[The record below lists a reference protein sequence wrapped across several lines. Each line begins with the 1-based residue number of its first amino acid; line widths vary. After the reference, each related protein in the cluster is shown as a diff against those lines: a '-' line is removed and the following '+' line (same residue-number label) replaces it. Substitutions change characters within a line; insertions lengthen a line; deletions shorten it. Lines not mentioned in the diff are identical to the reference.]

1 LVNLVED
8 WESIE
13 KYTRQLEYYTKV
25 GSYQLRKSNDGMEI
39 KVRVGKF
46 GYVNKSK
53 DPEDPELIKIEAF
66 CTVEGFYKIQGCIPD
81 EFFYA

>member
-13 KYTRQLEYYTKV
+13 RYTQHLEYWAKI
-25 GSYQLRKSNDGMEI
+25 GSYQLKKSSDSVEI

-46 GYVNKSK
+46 GYIKKFKES
-53 DPEDPELIKIEAF
+53 EDPELIKILAF
-66 CTVEGFYKIQGCIPD
+66 CIAEGFFKVLGSISD
-81 EFFYA
+81 DFFFA

>member
-1 LVNLVED
+1 
-8 WESIE
+8 
-13 KYTRQLEYYTKV
+13 
-25 GSYQLRKSNDGMEI
+25 MEI

-46 GYVNKSK
+46 GYVNKFK

-66 CTVEGFYKIQGCIPD
+66 CRVEGFYKIQGCVPD

>member
-13 KYTRQLEYYTKV
+13 KYARQLEYYTKV

-46 GYVNKSK
+46 GYVNKFK
-53 DPEDPELIKIEAF
+53 DPEDPELKTVSNVLCSVTPFAF
-66 CTVEGFYKIQGCIPD
+66 FW
-81 EFFYA
+81 